1 MATATR
7 ITRIIGAA
15 ALAAE
20 LGIGR
25 QYLNKVINGQR
36 NAPHIRAQLAA
47 RNIKCKR
54 YRRAPS
60 H

>member
-1 MATATR
+1 MAIAKR

-15 ALAAE
+15 DLAAE

-25 QYLNKVINGQR
+25 QYLNKIINGQR
-36 NAPHIRAQLAA
+36 NAPHIRAKLAE
-47 RNIKCKR
+47 RNITCKR
-54 YRRAPS
+54 YRTKT